1 VILALNA
8 GRVAWVAAGH
18 QPPVHDDL
26 LVHPGAAGVSDVG
39 RQARPRR
46 DRAAVDDLRL
56 HQHPGGVADG
66 TDGPSGRDEVT
77 DELHGVG
84 VQPQRIGVG
93 AATRQDES
101 VVFVDRRIG
110 DGDGDVERLGPV
122 EVVERLGLP
131 GLRGQQPGGRA
142 GLGHGLPGFGLLDLL
157 DALARDEEGD
167 GLSVEIMCH
176 WNAALLLD

>member
-1 VILALNA
+1 MAPTGLPAATKSRTNCTASASSRSASGLAT
-8 GRVAWVAAGH
+8 
-18 QPPVHDDL
+18 P
-26 LVHPGAAGVSDVG
+26 
-39 RQARPRR
+39 
-46 DRAAVDDLRL
+46 
-56 HQHPGGVADG
+56 
-66 TDGPSGRDEVT
+66 
-77 DELHGVG
+77 
-84 VQPQRIGVG
+84 
-93 AATRQDES
+93 TRQDES

-110 DGDGDVERLGPV
+110 DGDVDVERLGPV

-142 GLGHGLPGFGLLDLL
+142 GLGHGLPGLGQLDLL